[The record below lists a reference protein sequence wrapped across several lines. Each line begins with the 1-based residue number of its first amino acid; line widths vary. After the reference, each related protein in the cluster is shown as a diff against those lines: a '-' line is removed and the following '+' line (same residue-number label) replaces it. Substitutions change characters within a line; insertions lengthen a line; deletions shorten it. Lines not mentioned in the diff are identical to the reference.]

1 MTTSPNLPT
10 HGPDRSPAG
19 QDVDNKLKASIV
31 QGVVRQVMIALDG
44 EGDLS
49 MVRQFLNTLPGFS
62 YEETDKQMLTKIQ
75 GIVRQAME
83 SIGVVGYKNGTG
95 SQNSTGG

>member
-1 MTTSPNLPT
+1 MNTSPNLPT

-49 MVRQFLNTLPGFS
+49 VVR
-62 YEETDKQMLTKIQ
+62 
-75 GIVRQAME
+75 
-83 SIGVVGYKNGTG
+83 
-95 SQNSTGG
+95 